1 MNKERGKSES
11 VNRLQVLRN
20 IGPATA
26 IKLYS
31 IRIESPEQ
39 LKKSSPE
46 ELYQQLEKR
55 NGIVST

>member
-26 IKLYS
+26 FRIGQKGG
-31 IRIESPEQ
+31 IRCHCMIEHNVIPETAD
-39 LKKSSPE
+39 LVNS
-46 ELYQQLEKR
+46 
-55 NGIVST
+55 

>member
-31 IRIESPEQ
+31 IGIESPEQ
-39 LKKSSPE
+39 
-46 ELYQQLEKR
+46 
-55 NGIVST
+55 